1 MMSRPQRYTAE
12 MVADAIRAAGGLV
25 TVAADRLGCTPRTVR
40 LYIERYPTVKEAWED
55 ASDRI
60 LDFGESKLIEQVKKG
75 EGWAVCFLL
84 KTKGRKRGYVER
96 YEHEH
101 SGDQN
106 APIKIQLVEVVRGD
120 GSAAD

>member
-1 MMSRPQRYTAE
+1 MSRPQRYTAE

-40 LYIERYPTVKEAWED
+40 LYMERYPTVKEAWED

-101 SGDQN
+101 SGS
-106 APIKIQLVEVVRGD
+106 D
-120 GSAAD
+120 GGPMKVQIEYIDKGTNG

>member
-1 MMSRPQRYTAE
+1 MPKEHYTAE

-25 TVAADRLGCTPRTVR
+25 TVAADRLGCTPKTVR
-40 LYIERYPTVKEAWED
+40 RYIATYPTVKEAWED

-101 SGDQN
+101 SGEGGG
-106 APIKIQLVEVVRGD
+106 PMKVVIEYSNKVGND
-120 GSAAD
+120 